1 MKFALSFFAFN
12 KEMAV
17 YHQSH
22 YNTNLEVMKNISPH
36 RLRHVSD
43 TMKQRREFNTNQI
56 LPTQK
61 KNKNVYISFINS
73 THFLFFQNFVI

>member
-12 KEMAV
+12 KEMAI

-22 YNTNLEVMKNISPH
+22 YNTNPEVMKNISRH
-36 RLRHVSD
+36 RPTHVSD

-61 KNKNVYISFINS
+61 KNVYISFINS